1 MSGEIQENIYQKF
14 EDSLEQNK
22 YEKTNLL
29 KKLIKYSSNPD
40 LRVKN
45 NLVTLKDKNQFEDE
59 LNKYIEKLNFFQD
72 QLYILQI
79 RNKIKNYLIIFLII
93 FLIII
98 ILLLIY
104 NNFILININDI
115 ILNENKILKDKL
127 TKVIKL
133 IRKNN
138 LLINNI

>member
-98 ILLLIY
+98 ILLIY

-127 TKVIKL
+127 TKVIE
-133 IRKNN
+133 
-138 LLINNI
+138 